1 MGGGAPKRSPS
12 PGDPETSPS
21 AASNKSRRVASDATP
36 AAPSSDTAAL
46 APPPTMRP
54 PSSVPRY
61 LLRVQYD
68 GTNFHGFQ
76 RQQNARSVQGVLE
89 EALAKFA
96 GASETPVRTVG
107 SSRTDAGVHALDAT
121 AHVDLARTSKRRP
134 GEILTPHPAST
145 VMHAVNH
152 FLKRAAP
159 DAHVHECVRVDPER
173 FHARYCA
180 TARTYHYRVRVS
192 RNPPDVFER
201 GRVWHVARGHPE
213 VSALMPDEVLNVT
226 AMRAAAERL
235 TGKAIDFSAFRASG
249 CQAKSPIRELTAL
262 VVEGADPHA
271 AVHVPDPPGVRT
283 IAHETAEDHLDDV
296 RVEETVDAAEMNDA
310 DASARWSRDASATS
324 TSSSSTSSSYGYGAW
339 FRSNGAGGSGTSS
352 AYFRGGDLRVVAHA
366 PAFLYH
372 QVRLMVATLVA
383 VGKGELEP
391 EDVTR
396 LLEGRDSTAVPAMAP
411 AHGLCLTRVHYD
423 GTRKWSPNAPNEAGE
438 DE

>member
-12 PGDPETSPS
+12 PGDPGTSPS
-21 AASNKSRRVASDATP
+21 TASKKSRRVASGATP
-36 AAPSSDTAAL
+36 VAPSSDTAAL

-89 EALAKFA
+89 EALTKFA
-96 GASETPVRTVG
+96 GAPETPVRTVG

-134 GEILTPHPAST
+134 GEILPPHPAST
-145 VMHAVNH
+145 VMLAVNH
-152 FLKRAAP
+152 FLKRSAP

-192 RNPPDVFER
+192 RQPPDVFER

-262 VVEGADPHA
+262 VVEGADPHD
-271 AVHVPDPPGVRT
+271 AVRVPDPPGVRT
-283 IAHETAEDHLDDV
+283 IAPETAADHLDDV
-296 RVEETVDAAEMNDA
+296 RVEETETAAEPTNA
-310 DASARWSRDASATS
+310 ANASVRWSRDPTA
-324 TSSSSTSSSYGYGAW
+324 SSSSSSSSSNGAW
-339 FRSNGAGGSGTSS
+339 FRSNGASGSGSTP

-391 EDVTR
+391 EDATR

-423 GTRKWSPNAPNEAGE
+423 GTRKWSPNAPREAGD